1 MEDSKPGSSFL
12 VNVDQIKKE
21 LKAAAV
27 KLRDIAQKDP
37 AKRKEA
43 DREIT
48 ILKKCFDDLGNLE
61 WI

>member
-1 MEDSKPGSSFL
+1 MEGRESSGFL
-12 VNVDQIKKE
+12 VNVDPIKKE
-21 LKAAAV
+21 LKEAAL
-27 KLRDIAQKDP
+27 KLRGIAQKDP
-37 AKRKEA
+37 AKKKEA